1 MYTFTLLQKSS
12 FKRYEISSVYRRAIG
27 HSPPNRYLQVW
38 ITLNIAFN
46 IWVSRLIWSDYKENI
61 WRNVLQLVYLLATLM
76 HVNFLFYVCLP
87 SIGWFWHYWWCI
99 SFDRGRGSQG
109 AVSIVSSIDLFHWF
123 IFYLNMIVKYWFVRL
138 PSLAPNK
145 IGLNQ
150 TYMGPSIFNIW
161 LI

>member
-12 FKRYEISSVYRRAIG
+12 FKRYEISSVCRRAIG

-46 IWVSRLIWSDYKENI
+46 IRVSRLIWSDYKEI
-61 WRNVLQLVYLLATLM
+61 FWRNVLQLVYLFATLM
-76 HVNFLFYVCLP
+76 HVNFLFYFCLLP
-87 SIGWFWHYWWCI
+87 IGWFWHYWWCI

-150 TYMGPSIFNIW
+150 TYMGPSLFNIW